1 MVDDGKSFWQG
12 TSQWRFVLSHDGAV
26 SCPGTTGWTEKIE
39 VWSYAQPEY
48 PMFIRS
54 FIHSLNWNSPATNL
68 SVSISWL
75 SIHTQHP
82 PQALCF
88 KNLQDMFE
96 KQWTSAQFLCT
107 WWCYV
112 VSYPQGISGFFVRK
126 MRTLFRSCLKR
137 DIMDAYWIQSADG
150 GSCCVHPVSCVSG
163 KQSRLIIGFAELAG
177 ESNSCSS
184 VIEATATICS
194 YWYH

>member
-1 MVDDGKSFWQG
+1 MHSLDIQCLFVRLSILSTG
-12 TSQWRFVLSHDGAV
+12 THPQQIWVSPHPDSQ
-26 SCPGTTGWTEKIE
+26 
-39 VWSYAQPEY
+39 Y
-48 PMFIRS
+48 IRS
-54 FIHSLNWNSPATNL
+54 IRSILPKHFASRIFKICLRTSGLLHSFSAHGGVMLCHIHR
-68 SVSISWL
+68 VS
-75 SIHTQHP
+75 Q
-82 PQALCF
+82 
-88 KNLQDMFE
+88 
-96 KQWTSAQFLCT
+96 
-107 WWCYV
+107 V
-112 VSYPQGISGFFVRK
+112 FFMRK

-184 VIEATATICS
+184 VIEATATTCS